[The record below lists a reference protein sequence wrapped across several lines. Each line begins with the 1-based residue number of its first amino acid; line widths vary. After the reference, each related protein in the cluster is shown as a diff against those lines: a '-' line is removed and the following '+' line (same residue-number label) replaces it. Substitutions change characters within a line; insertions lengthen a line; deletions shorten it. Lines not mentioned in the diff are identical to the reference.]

1 MTNEEPKQAEG
12 IENPGLKEVA
22 GLTPEEQERQER
34 IEAMQ
39 EALAG
44 DEIAQR
50 VRALGMALFV
60 GLSTLDKASGREEP
74 RTEDDPLAQVMI
86 ATLDIIDLYLHDL
99 RAGVNHLKQSAE
111 TLQRLA
117 HSISTH
123 EKPSSIT
130 KNVPWHLV
138 GDSLRPVIY
147 RDDDDLLPKT
157 QAEIYGKNEEERA
170 EIEAKK
176 LASKKNNADS

>member
-1 MTNEEPKQAEG
+1 MTNEATKEAEG
-12 IENPGLKEVA
+12 MESPGLKEIA
-22 GLTPEEQERQER
+22 GLSPEEQERQGR

-39 EALAG
+39 QALAG

-60 GLSTLDKASGREEP
+60 GLSTFDKAQGREEP

-86 ATLDIIDLYLHDL
+86 ATLDLIDLYLHDF
-99 RAGVNHLKQSAE
+99 RAGVNHLKESAE

-123 EKPSSIT
+123 EMPRVSINRANKPFHSYAKHNLYT
-130 KNVPWHLV
+130 P
-138 GDSLRPVIY
+138 
-147 RDDDDLLPKT
+147 DDCLLPET

-176 LASKKNNADS
+176 MASKKDNADT